1 MSGMDA
7 MIKEFLAESYENLD
21 QLDRDMVALE
31 EDPSDREIFARVFR
45 TIHTIKGT
53 CGFLAFATLESVTHA
68 GENVLARLRDGALAL
83 DEEITGTLLELF
95 DAVRSMLDH
104 IEKTGGEGDGDY
116 AALIADLERWGDEK
130 KNRDTVSGDDDREP
144 VTSGRIELDDEGE
157 PELDARPAPAG
168 ATDRD
173 PGDDAAVDDG
183 ADPRTGLRD
192 RETVPTAA
200 ARSETSLRVDVRA
213 LDHLM
218 NLVGELV
225 LARNQIMQLLPAV
238 PDGELE
244 AAAHRLNG
252 LTGELQEAVMRTR
265 MQPIRT
271 VWSRLPRF
279 VRDLAVASG
288 KKIEL
293 KMVGQETDL
302 DKSVMEAIR
311 GSLLHLVRN
320 AVDHG
325 LETPK
330 ERAAQGKPDVGQILL
345 AAAHEGGN
353 VVIEV
358 TDDGRGLDHEAIL
371 YRAVER
377 GLLTPEEARDLAPR
391 EVDALIFRPGF
402 STARE
407 VTELSGRGVGL
418 DVVRA
423 NVEAMGGAIEVR
435 SVPGRSTSFRL
446 QIPLTLAIVPVLLVR
461 ARGHRFAIPQV
472 GVLELVRPRGD
483 DGALGIEDLHGVPVY
498 RLRDRLLPLVD
509 LAAELGLGGQD
520 TADQRGR
527 GIVVLQTAERT
538 FGLVV
543 DAVEDSQEIVVKSAG
558 RLLGGLPYV
567 GAAIL
572 GDGSVALILDVV
584 RLGFGAGVVSD
595 VRQHASAETAPASTS
610 AESTA
615 AALLC
620 LRGPDDE
627 RMALPVDHIV
637 RLESVPASRIE
648 RVAGRPVLQYRDDI
662 LPLVELEQVLPERR
676 RARRTELEPDPTG
689 SIQVVVCE
697 IGGRRMGVVVHRIL
711 DILPEPDAARRPASR
726 DGVEACIVLRDRVTE
741 LLDLQQVVRLDD
753 PGFFDAGVKPAGGAS

>member
-1 MSGMDA
+1 MDGM
-7 MIKEFLAESYENLD
+7 IREFLAESYENLD

-31 EDPSDREIFARVFR
+31 ENPSDREIFGRVFR

-53 CGFLAFATLESVTHA
+53 CGFLAFSTLESVTHA
-68 GENVLARLRDGALAL
+68 GENVLAQLRDGALEL
-83 DEEITGTLLELF
+83 DEEITGALLEMF
-95 DAVRSMLDH
+95 DAVRAMLDH
-104 IEKTGGEGDGDY
+104 IERTGREGEADY
-116 AALIADLERWGDEK
+116 GPLITDLERWSDEK
-130 KNRDTVSGDDDREP
+130 KNRDPVPADDEREPLTGDPVDLGDEVREDPDRSQVAEASGTSGDA
-144 VTSGRIELDDEGE
+144 S
-157 PELDARPAPAG
+157 
-168 ATDRD
+168 
-173 PGDDAAVDDG
+173 G
-183 ADPRTGLRD
+183 ADA
-192 RETVPTAA
+192 VPTSA
-200 ARSETSLRVDVRA
+200 ARSESSLRVDVRA

-218 NLVGELV
+218 NLIGELV
-225 LARNQIMQLLPAV
+225 LARNQIMQLMPAV

-244 AAAHRLNG
+244 AAAHRLDG

-325 LETPK
+325 LETPA
-330 ERAAQGKPDVGQILL
+330 ERVECGKPEVGHILL

-377 GLLTPEEARDLAPR
+377 GLLTPDEARDLAPR
-391 EVDALIFRPGF
+391 EIDALIFRPGF

-423 NVEAMGGAIEVR
+423 NVEAMGGAFEVR
-435 SVPGRSTSFRL
+435 SIPGRSTSFRL

-461 ARGHRFAIPQV
+461 SRGHRFAIPQV
-472 GVLELVRPRGD
+472 GVVELVRPRGA
-483 DGALGIEDLHGVPVY
+483 DGSLGIEDLHGVPVF

-509 LAAELGLGGQD
+509 LASEVGLD
-520 TADQRGR
+520 GR
-527 GIVVLQTAERT
+527 PPVDDGRLGIVVLQTAQRT

-543 DAVEDSQEIVVKSAG
+543 DAVEDSQEIVVKSVG

-572 GDGSVALILDVV
+572 GDGGVALILDVV

-595 VRQHASAETAPASTS
+595 VRQHASAES
-610 AESTA
+610 AGESDRVVSRGP
-615 AALLC
+615 ALLC

-627 RMALPVDHIV
+627 RMALRVDHVV
-637 RLESVPASRIE
+637 RLESVLASRIE

-676 RARRTELEPDPTG
+676 RERRTELEPDPTG
-689 SIQVVVCE
+689 SVQVVVCE
-697 IGGRRMGVVVHRIL
+697 LGGRRVGVVVHRIL
-711 DILPEPDAARRPASR
+711 DIIPDPGGGRRPASR

-741 LLDLQQVVRLDD
+741 LLDLDAVVRLDD
-753 PGFFDAGVKPAGGAS
+753 PGFSGHTTPPTGGTS

>member
-7 MIKEFLAESYENLD
+7 MIREFLAESHENLD

-31 EDPSDREIFARVFR
+31 ENPSDREVFARVFR

-53 CGFLAFATLESVTHA
+53 CGFLAFSTLESVTHA
-68 GENVLARLRDGALAL
+68 GENVLARLRDGALEL

-95 DAVRSMLDH
+95 DAVRAMLDD
-104 IEKTGGEGDGDY
+104 IERTGREGDGDY
-116 AALIADLERWGDEK
+116 ADLIADLERWGDEK
-130 KNRDTVSGDDDREP
+130 KNRDPAPANGDRAAVTGDRTELGDQVGPESDDRSTPGGAADPNDGDDDA
-144 VTSGRIELDDEGE
+144 I
-157 PELDARPAPAG
+157 
-168 ATDRD
+168 
-173 PGDDAAVDDG
+173 DDADQRA
-183 ADPRTGLRD
+183 GLRG
-192 RETVPTAA
+192 RESVPMAA

-225 LARNQIMQLLPAV
+225 LARNQIMQLLPVV
-238 PDGELE
+238 PGGELE

-265 MQPIRT
+265 MQQIRT

-279 VRDLAVASG
+279 VRDLAVAAG

-293 KMVGQETDL
+293 KMVGQETEL

-325 LETPK
+325 LEAPD
-330 ERAAQGKPDVGQILL
+330 ERVDQGKPDVGHILL

-371 YRAVER
+371 YRVVER
-377 GLLTPEEARDLAPR
+377 GLMTPDEARDLTPR
-391 EVDALIFRPGF
+391 EIEALIFRPGF

-435 SVPGRSTSFRL
+435 SVPGHSTSFRL

-472 GVLELVRPRGD
+472 GVVELVRPQGE
-483 DGALGIEDLHGVPVY
+483 DGSLGIEDLHGVPVY

-509 LAAELGLGGQD
+509 LATELGIGAQG
-520 TADQRGR
+520 TADDGGR
-527 GIVVLQTAERT
+527 SIVVLQTAERT

-595 VRQHASAETAPASTS
+595 VRQHANAETASTS
-610 AESTA
+610 ASVGSTV

-627 RMALPVDHIV
+627 RMALPVGHVV

-662 LPLVELEQVLPERR
+662 LPLVDLEQVLPERR

-689 SIQVVVCE
+689 SVQVVVCE
-697 IGGRRMGVVVHRIL
+697 IGGRRVGVVVHRIV
-711 DILPEPDAARRPASR
+711 DILPEPDTARRPASR
-726 DGVEACIVLRDRVTE
+726 DGVKACIVLRDRVTE
-741 LLDLQQVVRLDD
+741 LLDLEQVVRLDD
-753 PGFFDAGVKPAGGAS
+753 PGFFGDGGPPAGGVT